1 MATISGALGGVA
13 IKKET
18 TPGTA
23 ATPTTADH
31 GFMLVDSI
39 PTGDLEAPKYLDESL
54 RADLRSRYFDSVAT
68 TEKWSLSFEGPFTLG
83 SGGHLLMAAMGIDA
97 STNGGSGTVYTHSLT
112 AAATSYPSIP
122 TYTVMVNDG
131 AQSGSWWAYSGCV
144 LNELSISVD
153 GTDGVARYSASF
165 MAVTRATTS
174 APSVVTESGVGFG
187 KVAGVNTA
195 VLVGGTT
202 DTGYESVTY
211 TFSRGSDHRHTLS
224 GSATPDVANRHNGPL
239 TVTASASS
247 FYDSSNGLTRFN
259 YFKNNNNTSF
269 KTVIGSSVAGLTL
282 TMTAPAWT
290 AATVAAGGPDDI
302 HRLDVEL
309 TGLFSSTDAG
319 PVQVSL
325 VNGRTATY

>member
-1 MATISGALGGVA
+1 MATISGALGVA
-13 IKKET
+13 CIKKET
-18 TPGTA
+18 TPGTYA
-23 ATPTTADH
+23 APTTADH
-31 GFMLVDSI
+31 GFLLVDSL
-39 PTGDLEAPKYLDESL
+39 PTGELEAPKYLDESL

-68 TEKWSLSFEGPFTLG
+68 TEKWTLSLEGPLTLG
-83 SGGHLLMAAMGIDA
+83 SGGHLLMAAMGLDS
-97 STNGGSGTVYTHSLT
+97 STNGGSGTVYTHTLT
-112 AAATSYPSIP
+112 AAATAYPSVP
-122 TYTVMVNDG
+122 TYSIYTYDG
-131 AQSGSWWAYSGCV
+131 ANGANGWGYTGCV
-144 LNELSISVD
+144 LNELAITVD

-165 MAVTRATTS
+165 MAVDRAS
-174 APSVVTESGVGFG
+174 QAAPSCNPESGANFG
-187 KVAGVNTA
+187 KVAGVNS
-195 VLVGGTT
+195 VCVVGGTT
-202 DTGYESVTY
+202 DTGFESVTY